1 MTKVL
6 DVAAQPQLAEIL
18 GYIEAGDDVILTR
31 DGHKVAQVKSVEQAE
46 ATAPRKERILGL
58 GAGNGFY
65 MADDFDAEL
74 SEAFWLG
81 EE

>member
-6 DVAAQPQLAEIL
+6 DVAAHPQLAEIL

-31 DGHKVAQVKSVEQAE
+31 DGHQIAEVKSVDETE
-46 ATAPRKERILGL
+46 KSAPAKERVLGL
-58 GAGNGFY
+58 GASTHFY

-74 SEAFWLG
+74 PDAFWLG